1 MTDPRADPDPGRTT
15 TVRATVVGRSV
26 PTLPVLPLVAILG
39 VVVGLVVGAGF
50 APRQGPISTPT
61 PSAVAVAATPLAQS
75 LSSSI
80 AVASPVEESTAT
92 PIEVPPPG
100 GLTLA
105 QALTAL
111 ATTDVGSSSPSAVI
125 SARIMRAS
133 DASPGFSPPDR
144 WVWVFVV
151 QGVLA
156 PASCGGDFP
165 AQRCTISAVTEMAMF
180 DYVTGEFLEVRLPAY
195 P

>member
-1 MTDPRADPDPGRTT
+1 
-15 TVRATVVGRSV
+15 
-26 PTLPVLPLVAILG
+26 LVAILG
-39 VVVGLVVGAGF
+39 VVIGLVAGAAF
-50 APRQGPISTPT
+50 APRPSSTSTPT
-61 PSAVAVAATPLAQS
+61 PSALAAAGTPLA
-75 LSSSI
+75 SSVPSPADEPI
-80 AVASPVEESTAT
+80 ATT
-92 PIEVPPPG
+92 LEVPPPG
-100 GLTLA
+100 GLTLT

-111 ATTDVGSSSPSAVI
+111 AATDVGSSSPSAVI
-125 SARIMRAS
+125 SAQVMHAS

-156 PASCGGDFP
+156 PASCGGDLQ
-165 AQRCTISAVTEMAMF
+165 AERCTISAVTEMAMF